1 MKINRPK
8 DGDYRYKTKFLWF
21 PRRFDGGWYWL
32 ETVTIRQ
39 IYFYYVLTPGWYNV
53 CLSNPE
59 SGLPISIDPIKKQK
73 VMSNDKTKWE
83 DIKFPII
90 RNVNPRLL
98 SDDIEGTPN

>member
-21 PRRFDGGWYWL
+21 PKRFNGGWYWL

-39 IYFYYVLTPGWYNV
+39 VYLYYEVSLTGWYNV

-59 SGLPISIDPIKKQK
+59 SGLPISIDPIKK
-73 VMSNDKTKWE
+73 
-83 DIKFPII
+83 
-90 RNVNPRLL
+90 
-98 SDDIEGTPN
+98 IESYE